1 MALLVG
7 DHALLVAAARPVCSK
22 YGLAIT
28 GGYAM
33 KAHGLV
39 DRPSDDIDF
48 ATRSAAP
55 IEEIAEALAAAYR
68 KAGSPVTVP
77 NTGGRF
83 GHLDVTLPS
92 GAVCRVDILKEPLN
106 HEPAIMSFGPGQSG
120 EVRAWA
126 VAWSARLSMEIA
138 EDEPWSKEEWTDE

>member
-1 MALLVG
+1 MALLAG
-7 DHALLVAAARPVCSK
+7 DHALLVATALPVCSR

-55 IEEIAEALAAAYR
+55 IEEIADALAAAYR
-68 KAGSPVTVP
+68 EAGCPARVR

-92 GAVCRVDILKEPLN
+92 GAVCRVDVLKEPLN
-106 HEPAIMSFGPGQSG
+106 YEPAIMSFGPVVALDDTNNFGW
-120 EVRAWA
+120 RACVISWT
-126 VAWSARLSMEIA
+126 ARRCTRTRSSLS
-138 EDEPWSKEEWTDE
+138 TG